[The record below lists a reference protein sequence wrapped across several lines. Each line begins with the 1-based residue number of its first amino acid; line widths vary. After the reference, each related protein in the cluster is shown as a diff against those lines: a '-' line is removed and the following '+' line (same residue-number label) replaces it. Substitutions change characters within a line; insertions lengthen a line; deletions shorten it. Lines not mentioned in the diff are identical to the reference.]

1 MNDEK
6 LLYLIHAG
14 YSLPE
19 ALAKEIDISVFEAQ
33 NIFSRL
39 EREGLVE
46 EYEFSIPVLG
56 NPNAV
61 KNKYILTDEGKEYV
75 GLD

>member
-1 MNDEK
+1 MNDKE
-6 LLYLIHAG
+6 LLYLIGTG
-14 YSLPE
+14 YALPE
-19 ALAKEIDISVFEAQ
+19 ALAKEIDISIFEAQ

-39 EREGLVE
+39 EGEGLVE

-61 KNKYILTDEGKEYV
+61 KNKYILTDEEKEYA

>member
-1 MNDEK
+1 MNDKE
-6 LLYLIHAG
+6 LLYLIGTG
-14 YSLPE
+14 YALPE
-19 ALAKEIDISVFEAQ
+19 ALAKEIDISIFEAQ

-39 EREGLVE
+39 EGEGLVE

-61 KNKYILTDEGKEYV
+61 KNKYILTDEGKEYA

>member
-1 MNDEK
+1 MNDKE
-6 LLYLIHAG
+6 LLYLIGTG
-14 YSLPE
+14 YALPE
-19 ALAKEIDISVFEAQ
+19 ALAKEIDISIFKAQ

-39 EREGLVE
+39 EGEGLVE

-61 KNKYILTDEGKEYV
+61 KNKYILTDEGKEYA